1 MPSEG
6 KGAIV
11 EVAEPQPQKRQKKGR
26 LVDDLEAIA
35 KIKEMWNSG
44 IHNQTK
50 IALEIGYPKGTV
62 TENIRKMIAK
72 GDLKE

>member
-1 MPSEG
+1 
-6 KGAIV
+6 
-11 EVAEPQPQKRQKKGR
+11 
-26 LVDDLEAIA
+26 LDDLEAIA